1 MGVHRLEARAA
12 VQNGRDSGEPLK
24 PGAATEG
31 HLQLVVVRRDAFA
44 TFELLCRTF
53 ADDLDVRVVWDRR
66 VTQRRQASSQPETE
80 RRTRDRR
87 RLTKSW
93 THLSYLVVPTGGVG
107 LEHRTT

>member
-1 MGVHRLEARAA
+1 VGVHRLEAWAA
-12 VQNGRDSGEPLK
+12 LQNRRGNGELRK
-24 PGAATEG
+24 LGAVTEG
-31 HLQLVVVRRDAFA
+31 HLQLVVVRRGAFA

-53 ADDLDVRVVWDRR
+53 ADDPDVRVVWDRR

-80 RRTRDRR
+80 RRTCDRR

-107 LEHRTT
+107 LEHRAT